1 MGRVE
6 EYLAVRYADNS
17 EVRDCLTDLYHQY
30 AAWGLKDANFD
41 QNFTDGRDEHF
52 YPYLWEMLL
61 ARHFKDI
68 GLDVSSADEGPDF
81 VINHQ
86 GQTIWVEAIYPSP
99 TGLPAEWL
107 EACSPGE
114 PRVQHFPHEQI
125 LLRWT
130 AALKEKKEKLTGRI
144 EQDNTR
150 GEKILKPGYLERG
163 VVGEDEPYVVAVSAC
178 RLGLSALLLY
188 HGISQTPFA
197 VEAAFPVGPIELVFN
212 RETMKMVDQRHAY
225 RPIIKK
231 QNGAEVPTDNFLN
244 PDYAGVSAILGTPA
258 GLNAACGEKFP
269 IALVHNPLAT
279 NELPVGILGAD
290 EEYVAEDKGDHYE
303 LHVVNEEGRR

>member
-6 EYLAVRYADNS
+6 EYLAERYADNS

-30 AAWGLKDANFD
+30 ALWDLKDANFD

-52 YPYLWEMLL
+52 YSYLWEMLL
-61 ARHFKDI
+61 ARHFKNI

-81 VINHQ
+81 KIYHQ
-86 GQTIWVEAIYPSP
+86 GQTICVEAICPSP

-107 EACSPGE
+107 EAGPLGKV
-114 PRVQHFPHEQI
+114 RVQNVPHEQM

-144 EQDNTR
+144 ERDGKT
-150 GEKILKPGYLERG
+150 GEQVLKPGYLERG
-163 VVGEDEPYVVAVSAC
+163 VVGGDEPYVVAVSAC
-178 RLGLSALLLY
+178 RLGLSGRLLHY
-188 HGISQTPFA
+188 GISQLPFA
-197 VEAAFPVGPIELVFN
+197 VETAFPVGPIEVVIN
-212 RETMKMVDQRHAY
+212 RETMQAVDQRHAY

-231 QNGAEVPTDNFLN
+231 PNGAEVPTDSFLN
-244 PDYAGVSAILGTPA
+244 PEYASVSAILGTPA
-258 GLNAACGEKFP
+258 GVNAACGIEAP

-279 NELPVGILGAD
+279 NQLPVSILGAD
-290 EEYVAEDKGDHYE
+290 EEYVAEDEGDHYE
-303 LHVVNEEGRR
+303 LHIVS